1 MQIPDYV
8 LKVSTAKHFGHWQV
22 ARISDPYLKGFTWTA
37 LAGSWMDS
45 DSKIGQLLRSGYNR
59 REENILINHMINWD
73 GTHQEDV
80 FKRDVMFE
88 NPCMLVKL
96 PPEYHVPN
104 DPSLTPWQLIK
115 DVSRRYP
122 DYILKVAQY
131 GFPYEAE
138 ATLVFAHP
146 LD

>member
-1 MQIPDYV
+1 LQAVAAYV

-22 ARISDPYLKGFTWTA
+22 GRISDPYLKGFTWSK

-45 DSKIGQLLRSGYNR
+45 GSKIGQLLRTAYNR
-59 REENILINHMINWD
+59 RDENILINHMINWS
-73 GTHQEDV
+73 GTHEEGV
-80 FKRDVMFE
+80 FKRQFMFE
-88 NPCMLVKL
+88 NPCMLVDL

-131 GFPYEAE
+131 GFPTKPRPPWCLAIR
-138 ATLVFAHP
+138 
-146 LD
+146 